1 VDADGLKREAALA
14 AVRHVQPGMRVGL
27 GTGSTA
33 RHAIIEIGR
42 LVREGALA
50 GLVGVPT
57 SLASEALAREH
68 GIPLVDLDG
77 ELDVTI
83 DGADE
88 IALNLDAI
96 KGLGGA
102 LVREKIV
109 AYHTR
114 TFVLVADDSKRV
126 TLIGEKAPVPVEVVP
141 FATRATR
148 RAIDALGAETT
159 WRSRDGH
166 QVRSDNGNPILDCRF
181 APTANPRSVEESL
194 RSVPGVVGTGLF
206 LGMAAVAYIA
216 APGGVERLERP

>member
-1 VDADGLKREAALA
+1 MDADGLKREAALA

-77 ELDVTI
+77 KLDVTI

-88 IALNLDAI
+88 IAPNLDAI

-114 TFVLVADDSKRV
+114 TFILVADDSKRV

-166 QVRSDNGNPILDCRF
+166 QARSDNGNPILDCRF
-181 APTANPRSVEESL
+181 APTANPRAVEESL

-206 LGMAAVAYIA
+206 LGMAAVAYLA
-216 APGGVERLERP
+216 APGGIERLERP